1 MFFAIA
7 SAICSI
13 SFLAPLFGHVGDGN
27 FHSLLL
33 FNPDKPEEYEA
44 CKRVSHQMGRRA
56 MELGG
61 TCTVRKDC
69 FFSILVNCKHLDFD
83 TTIHEQNYFFPQ
95 IRVNMELVLAREI
108 CLKKW

>member
-1 MFFAIA
+1 MDSAFYHSTSMPMSCSNLIISHLFSFFFFFVIA

-61 TCTVRKDC
+61 TCTVRKDFL
-69 FFSILVNCKHLDFD
+69 FF
-83 TTIHEQNYFFPQ
+83 
-95 IRVNMELVLAREI
+95 
-108 CLKKW
+108 